1 MNTLCF
7 DRPRFRLPS
16 IHAPRL
22 VWAAVGLPAL
32 GVAIAL
38 IGPWALPLWLLPDV
52 GLLLGGRSAFTG
64 DGRLA
69 PRTVLGYNALH
80 SLPGP
85 IVLILAGAVLSP
97 AALAAGV
104 LWLSHVAIDR
114 AMGYGLRAPDGSQ
127 RV

>member
-1 MNTLCF
+1 MTTYCL
-7 DRPRFRLPS
+7 DRPRPRLHS
-16 IHAPRL
+16 IQAPRL
-22 VWAAVGLPAL
+22 IWAAAGVPSLAL
-32 GVAIAL
+32 AIAL

-64 DGRLA
+64 DGRLS
-69 PRTVLGYNALH
+69 PRAVRGYNALH

-85 IVLILAGAVLSP
+85 IVLIAAGAVLSP
-97 AALAAGV
+97 AGLAAGV
-104 LWLSHVAIDR
+104 LWLSHVTLDR